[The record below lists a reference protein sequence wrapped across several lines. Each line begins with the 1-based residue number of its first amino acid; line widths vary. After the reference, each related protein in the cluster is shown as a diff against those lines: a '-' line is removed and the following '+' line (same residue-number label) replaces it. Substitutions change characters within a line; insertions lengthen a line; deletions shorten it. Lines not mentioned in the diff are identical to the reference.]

1 MLLNCAPKRSRQER
15 LKTGTVL
22 FRPRAFVQ
30 GEHKISWGDNW
41 SNRKVSK
48 FAIVCSC
55 RIPKIRLPSFL
66 NFKKTSKMQK
76 CKNALFPKCRRL
88 WISFDPA
95 RSLLPRR
102 TLQIVCSS
110 LVVFLYWL
118 VLPSFPT
125 SWPDAPSS
133 RSLTLSASVHS
144 PSRQGGW
151 QRQTNGRWYSKNS
164 SSSSSSSSS
173 SFSLSE

>member
-1 MLLNCAPKRSRQER
+1 MIPGRYLEEQNGLPYRHSRKGSASELCFKAFEAREIENRHSVFQAR
-15 LKTGTVL
+15 G
-22 FRPRAFVQ
+22 FVQ
-30 GEHKISWGDNW
+30 GEDKISWGDNR

-48 FAIVCSC
+48 FAIVCPC

-66 NFKKTSKMQK
+66 NFKKTSKMQI
-76 CKNALFPKCRRL
+76 CKNALFSKRRRL
-88 WISFDPA
+88 WISFDPT
-95 RSLLPRR
+95 RSLFPPK
-102 TLQIVCSS
+102 TLQIVRSS

-144 PSRQGGW
+144 PSRH
-151 QRQTNGRWYSKNS
+151 
-164 SSSSSSSSS
+164 
-173 SFSLSE
+173 